1 MKFSRL
7 KKYLN
12 YYSCVM
18 VYGLKEGF
26 LTLNE
31 MTHEKNL
38 LHKMDYIPY
47 LQINTTVYIYLYCQY
62 LVLSCGVNDYYE

>member
-18 VYGLKEGF
+18 VYGLKEGI

-31 MTHEKNL
+31 MTHEKKSL
-38 LHKMDYIPY
+38 
-47 LQINTTVYIYLYCQY
+47 T
-62 LVLSCGVNDYYE
+62 